1 MFSLGFKSRREIVK
15 ETGFKVNRKPVS
27 MIKVARYPWVWI
39 SSKPKMHAI
48 KFLDRVLMLIDVE
61 PNHKI
66 YAMEK
71 NNLYIRV
78 RPMNFK

>member
-1 MFSLGFKSRREIVK
+1 M
-15 ETGFKVNRKPVS
+15 S

-39 SSKPKMHAI
+39 SNSSKLKMHAI
-48 KFLDRVLMLIDVE
+48 KFLNRVLLLIDVE

-78 RPMNFK
+78 RPMNFKYNIYR